1 MGTVLPFGITWEAP
15 AVKEKPTVPD
25 WVMMAGGLV
34 VLLFSFL
41 AFYKFGSVSR
51 SAWGSGLFPIATY
64 VALFGLIIGGSAAL
78 RVFAGTKLPEPIIGF
93 TWKQIRLALA
103 IFAGLLMLGYLI
115 VDKGGLDFG
124 IGFWLMLLGAIAL
137 VAGAVMETIGFD
149 PQAAKGGAAPG
160 AAPPAPPPPPSSPP
174 PPPPSA

>member
-1 MGTVLPFGITWEAP
+1 
-15 AVKEKPTVPD
+15 VKEKPSLFD
-25 WVMMAGGLV
+25 WIMMGGGIV
-34 VLLFSFL
+34 TLLFSFL

-64 VALFGLIIGGSAAL
+64 VALFGLIIGGSTAL
-78 RVFAGTKLPEPIIGF
+78 RIFAGTKLPEPLVGF

-115 VDKGGLDFG
+115 VDKGGLSFG
-124 IGFWLMLLGAIAL
+124 IGFWVMFLGTIAL
-137 VAGAVMETIGFD
+137 VVGTVMETIGFD
-149 PQAAKGGAAPG
+149 PQAAKGGGGAAPG
-160 AAPPAPPPPPSSPP
+160 ASPPAPPPPPSSPP

>member
-1 MGTVLPFGITWEAP
+1 M
-15 AVKEKPTVPD
+15 KEKPTIPD
-25 WVMMAGGLV
+25 WVMMGGGIV
-34 VLLFSFL
+34 CLLFSFL

-51 SAWGSGLFPIATY
+51 SAWGTGLFPLATY

-93 TWKQIRLALA
+93 TWKVMLVSRNAEK
-103 IFAGLLMLGYLI
+103 LMLGYLL
-115 VDKGGLDFG
+115 VDKGGLSFG

-149 PQAAKGGAAPG
+149 PQAAKGGGAAPG
-160 AAPPAPPPPPSSPP
+160 ATPPAPPPPPSSPP